1 MSPDCSVMRIAL
13 LCVICV
19 HLLIVPRCQ
28 LRGFSESTCKDYGIV
43 LISHILVASGAGE
56 TASNFRVTKCLFR
69 VDGFPFQ
76 DDSHITVGR
85 VAGPATVIECLRLGM
100 TLQRTQCS
108 IHARLKR
115 VFHSPGYR
123 RCAGRR
129 PSHEYSRFA
138 TQPTIWESLV
148 VHGRTP
154 QPWTRYVRTW

>member
-1 MSPDCSVMRIAL
+1 MRIGL

-19 HLLIVPRCQ
+19 HLFSVPRCQ
-28 LRGFSESTCKDYGIV
+28 LRNGGESTSEDRSIV
-43 LISHILVASGAGE
+43 LISHILVASGAGG
-56 TASNFRVTKCLFR
+56 TASTFRATWCLFR

-138 TQPTIWESLV
+138 TQLTIWEGLV